1 MRKTILFGAIFSAF
15 LVLSIA
21 WVVPVQVKAYE
32 LNTAEEIKNKID
44 EMGQN
49 LANDEDIQQ
58 LIDLNSNQEIENIF
72 KQVAKAETSDEIR
85 KLADEYVEIIGKEQ
99 LNQVLENIGQEYLE
113 DYNSIITSLKN
124 LFSGENNN
132 EIGTY
137 RIEQVNDKL
146 KIKKLDTIKFK
157 ENSLVLTGEGNI
169 IFPNGETVTQDI
181 WANLA
186 EFCLQLSNIG
196 LFVEYVGLII
206 EYIGVI
212 LTLFGFVE
220 LGGLLVEIGFAIVI
234 VGFIWAM
241 FFLILSMFFEALSQ
255 DGKSK
260 TVNKKLFLIEKI
272 RIKILNF
279 IRQFFQRIAC

>member
-146 KIKKLDTIKFK
+146 KIKNPKKKKK
-157 ENSLVLTGEGNI
+157 EDRINSSTR
-169 IFPNGETVTQDI
+169 TVI
-181 WANLA
+181 P
-186 EFCLQLSNIG
+186 
-196 LFVEYVGLII
+196 
-206 EYIGVI
+206 
-212 LTLFGFVE
+212 
-220 LGGLLVEIGFAIVI
+220 
-234 VGFIWAM
+234 
-241 FFLILSMFFEALSQ
+241 
-255 DGKSK
+255 
-260 TVNKKLFLIEKI
+260 
-272 RIKILNF
+272 
-279 IRQFFQRIAC
+279 